1 MCEFKVILDG
11 ELVAEDVVYAREEGS
26 SVIVRSIV
34 GDEKRFNRCR
44 IIEVD
49 SIHEKLVLTRT

>member
-11 ELVAEDVVYAREEGS
+11 ELVAEDVIYAREEGT

-34 GDEKRFNRCR
+34 GDERRLDGCR

-49 SIHEKLVLTRT
+49 SVHEKLVLTRS

>member
-11 ELVAEDVVYAREEGS
+11 ELVAEDVIYAREEGA

-34 GDEKRFNRCR
+34 GDEKRLDGCR

-49 SIHEKLVLTRT
+49 SVHEKLVLTRS

>member
-1 MCEFKVILDG
+1 MCEFKVVLDG
-11 ELVAEDVVYAREEGS
+11 ELVAEDIVYAKEEGS

-34 GDEKRFNRCR
+34 GDEKRFDGCR

-49 SIHEKLVLTRT
+49 SLHEKLVLARA

>member
-11 ELVAEDVVYAREEGS
+11 ELVAEDVIYAREEGT

-34 GDEKRFNRCR
+34 GDEKRLDGCR

-49 SIHEKLVLTRT
+49 SVHEKLVLTRS